1 MDSNRMNLILKMF
14 CNFTFLCRC
23 CRKISGSMKPSFIYG
38 MTENNRESKIKRE
51 RERDD
56 AVRAIIDARTTWIG
70 ARHLRPF
77 SLPVPA
83 LTDCHRHH

>member
-1 MDSNRMNLILKMF
+1 MF
-14 CNFTFLCRC
+14 A
-23 CRKISGSMKPSFIYG
+23 SPSPSFIYRI
-38 MTENNRESKIKRE
+38 TENNRANSKATERG

-56 AVRAIIDARTTWIG
+56 AVRAIIDVRTTWIG